1 MDFDA
6 AVDGFLLHLRV
17 ERGLSDNTLDAY
29 GRDLGRFGAHL
40 EREGVTLEQ
49 VDAVH
54 VTGYLIGLGERGLR
68 ARSQSRAMSAVR
80 GLFRHLLSARRIDG
94 DPTENVSLPQ
104 LTPRLPRLLS
114 VSEVDALLE
123 APDESRPI
131 GVRDAAMLHLLYA
144 TGLRVSELVSLRW
157 NEVNMDALTVMPTG
171 KGNKRRL
178 VPMGEVAHDKLE
190 RYIEE
195 VRPMWARSTDILF
208 VTSRGGGMTRQ
219 GFWKLL
225 RRHALRAG
233 IRSMPS
239 PHWLRHSFA
248 THLIENGA
256 DLRSVQA
263 MLGHADIST
272 TQVYTHLSR
281 KHLRE
286 VVEKFHPRG

>member
-1 MDFDA
+1 
-6 AVDGFLLHLRV
+6 
-17 ERGLSDNTLDAY
+17 
-29 GRDLGRFGAHL
+29 
-40 EREGVTLEQ
+40 
-49 VDAVH
+49 
-54 VTGYLIGLGERGLR
+54 
-68 ARSQSRAMSAVR
+68 MSE
-80 GLFRHLLSARRIDG
+80 RRIAK
-94 DPTENVSLPQ
+94 DPTENVSLPS
-104 LTPRLPRLLS
+104 LAPRLPRLLS

-123 APDESRPI
+123 APDEEKPI

-144 TGLRVSELVSLRW
+144 TGLRVSELVNLKW

-190 RYIEE
+190 RYIQD
-195 VRPMWARSTDILF
+195 VRPVWARGTDVLF
-208 VTSRGGGMTRQ
+208 VTNRGGGMTRQ

-233 IRSMPS
+233 IRSVPS

-286 VVEKFHPRG
+286 IVEKFHPRG

>member
-6 AVDGFLLHLRV
+6 AVDGYLMHLRV
-17 ERGLSDNTLDAY
+17 ERGLSENTLDAY
-29 GRDLGRFGAHL
+29 GRDLGRFGSHL
-40 EREGVTLEQ
+40 EREGVALDEA
-49 VDAVH
+49 DAGH
-54 VTGYLIGLGERGLR
+54 VTGFLIALGERGLR

-80 GLFRHLLSARRIDG
+80 GLYRHLMAERRIG
-94 DPTENVSLPQ
+94 KDPTRNVSLPQ
-104 LTPRLPRLLS
+104 LAPRLPRLLS
-114 VSEVDALLE
+114 VAEVDALLD
-123 APDESRPI
+123 APDEEKPI
-131 GVRDAAMLHLLYA
+131 GIRDAAMLHLLYA

-190 RYIEE
+190 RYMSD
-195 VRPMWARSTDILF
+195 VRPLWARSTDVLF
-208 VTSRGGGMTRQ
+208 VTARGGGMTRQ

-225 RRHALRAG
+225 RRHALGAG
-233 IRSMPS
+233 IRSVPS

-286 VVEKFHPRG
+286 VVEKYHPRG

>member
-29 GRDLGRFGAHL
+29 GRDLGRFGTHL
-40 EREGVTLEQ
+40 EHEGVTLAEA
-49 VDAVH
+49 DAVH
-54 VTGYLIGLGERGLR
+54 VTGFLIGLGEKGLR

-80 GLFRHLLSARRIDG
+80 GLFRHLLSERRLAK

-114 VSEVDALLE
+114 LAEVDALLE
-123 APDESRPI
+123 APDEKKPI

-144 TGLRVSELVSLRW
+144 TGLRVSELVKLKW

-178 VPMGEVAHDKLE
+178 VPMGEVAHDKVE
-190 RYIEE
+190 KYIQD
-195 VRPMWARSTDILF
+195 VRPMWARSTDVLF
-208 VTSRGGGMTRQ
+208 VTARGGGMTRQ

-225 RRHALRAG
+225 RRHALKSG
-233 IRSMPS
+233 IRSVPS

-272 TQVYTHLSR
+272 TQIYTHLSR